1 MRKSP
6 TIPFEYSSNVMI
18 SKYGKRMP
26 FKATEPQS
34 SNIKI
39 FNFPRIKTTVSIVL
53 KIHLNFI
60 QFDSKFK
67 EPCDKTL

>member
-18 SKYGKRMP
+18 SKCGKRMP
-26 FKATEPQS
+26 FKATESQS

-39 FNFPRIKTTVSIVL
+39 YNFPRIKTTVSIVL
-53 KIHLNFI
+53 KIHLIFI